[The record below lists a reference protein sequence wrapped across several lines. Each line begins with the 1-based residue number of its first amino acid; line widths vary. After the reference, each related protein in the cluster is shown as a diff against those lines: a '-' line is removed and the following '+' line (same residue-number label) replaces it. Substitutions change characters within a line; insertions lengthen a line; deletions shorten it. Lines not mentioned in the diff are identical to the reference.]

1 MPRVVHFELPA
12 EDPERASTFY
22 RNVFGWTIHKWDGPQ
37 EYWLVTTGA
46 KEAPGIDGGLMRA
59 SAEFP
64 ARTPIN
70 TIDVPAIDEYIAKVE
85 AAGGKVI
92 MPKTAIPGVGQFAY
106 CADTE
111 GVIFGMMQFERP
123 GATA

>member
-1 MPRVVHFELPA
+1 MPRVVHFELPV
-12 EDPERASTFY
+12 EDPERASKFY
-22 RNVFGWTIHKWDGPQ
+22 GAVFGWAIQKWDGPQ

-46 KEAPGIDGGLMRA
+46 KETPGIDGGLMRA
-59 SAEFP
+59 NAEFP

-111 GVIFGMMQFERP
+111 GVVFGMMEFEKP
-123 GATA
+123 GAA

>member
-1 MPRVVHFELPA
+1 MPRVVHFELPV

-22 RNVFGWTIHKWDGPQ
+22 RKVFGWTIQKWDGSQ

-46 KEAPGIDGGLMRA
+46 KEMPGIDGGLMRA
-59 SAEFP
+59 CAESP

-92 MPKTAIPGVGQFAY
+92 MPKTAISGVGQFAY

-111 GVIFGMMQFERP
+111 GVIFGMMEFER
-123 GATA
+123 AA